1 MAQQQ
6 VSQTTTVRREPG
18 LEQRIFTFKATYVI
32 WLLAGLL
39 EALLA
44 FRIGL
49 KLIGANPANPFAM
62 LVYNFSYIF
71 VFPFM
76 GLTAAPAAY
85 GAVLEISTFI
95 AMGVYALF
103 FWAVERLVWVI
114 LYRPRQAAVD
124 VTQSTSNERHTP

>member
-1 MAQQQ
+1 MAEQH

-18 LEQRIFTFKATYVI
+18 LEQRILTFKATYVI
-32 WLLAGLL
+32 WLMAGLL
-39 EALLA
+39 EVLLA

-49 KLIGANPANPFAM
+49 KLIAANPANPFAM
-62 LVYNFSYIF
+62 FIYGFTNVF
-71 VFPFM
+71 VLPFM
-76 GLTAAPAAY
+76 GLVPAPAAY
-85 GAVLEISTFI
+85 GAVRELSSLI
-95 AMGVYALF
+95 AMVVYALL